1 MPRKKGVL
9 ILALLCFFLPTF
21 SYAQE
26 EATQVGIGF
35 RSLETPKKSF
45 PSDRVTPMANVLPST
60 STARNANTPSS
71 ASRET
76 LPKTGERQS
85 SWLRFIGVICLT
97 VCYWIFL
104 FLKMKEE
111 EECYDKET

>member
-35 RSLETPKKSF
+35 SQAEPPGKSS
-45 PSDRVTPMANVLPST
+45 PTTVTPVNNVLPAT
-60 STARNANTPSS
+60 STTRMADTGKR
-71 ASRET
+71 T
-76 LPKTGERQS
+76 LPQTGEAQS
-85 SWLRFIGVICLT
+85 MRLQFVGLLCLI
-97 VCYWIFL
+97 VCYWL
-104 FLKMKEE
+104 FLLVQFKKGRESDEE
-111 EECYDKET
+111 TS